1 MKKVV
6 VSLYCGA
13 LVLGLSLNHA
23 GAIDAFKKEFEKT
36 YVKKDSS
43 EPADRAFAEVVKD
56 AKCLVCHG
64 KNAAGKDDKKVRN
77 AYGKALDK
85 LLDKKADAKNPE
97 KIQEALEKVA
107 KEKVDDK
114 KPDSPT
120 FGDLI
125 KAGKLPGGDGK

>member
-6 VSLYCGA
+6 LSLYCGA

-23 GAIDAFKKEFEKT
+23 GAIPAFKKEFDDK
-36 YVKKDSS
+36 YVKKDSND
-43 EPADRAFAEVVKD
+43 PAEKSLAEAVKD

-64 KNAAGKDDKKVRN
+64 KNAEGKEDKKTRN

-85 LLDKKADAKNPE
+85 LLDKKKDIKDKE
-97 KIQEALEKVA
+97 KIQKALDKVA
-107 KEKVDDK
+107 GEKVDET

-120 FGDLI
+120 FGELI

>member
-1 MKKVV
+1 MKKVI

-23 GAIDAFKKEFEKT
+23 GAIDAFKKEFDKK
-36 YVKKDSS
+36 YVKKDSND
-43 EPADRAFAEVVKD
+43 PADKAFADAVKD

-77 AYGKALDK
+77 AYGKALKK
-85 LLDKKADAKNPE
+85 LLNKKTDAKDPE
-97 KIQEALEKVA
+97 KIQKALEKVA
-107 KEKVDDK
+107 GEKVDES

-120 FGDLI
+120 FGDRI

>member
-6 VSLYCGA
+6 LSLYCGA
-13 LVLGLSLNHA
+13 LVLGLLLNHA
-23 GAIDAFKKEFEKT
+23 GAIPAFKKEFDAK
-36 YVKKDSS
+36 YVKKDSTDPVEKS
-43 EPADRAFAEVVKD
+43 FAEAAEG

-64 KNAAGKDDKKVRN
+64 KNAEGKEDKKTRN
-77 AYGKALDK
+77 TYGKALGK
-85 LLDKKADAKNPE
+85 LLDKKKDAKDKE
-97 KIQEALEKVA
+97 KIQKALDKVA
-107 KEKVDDK
+107 GEKVDEK